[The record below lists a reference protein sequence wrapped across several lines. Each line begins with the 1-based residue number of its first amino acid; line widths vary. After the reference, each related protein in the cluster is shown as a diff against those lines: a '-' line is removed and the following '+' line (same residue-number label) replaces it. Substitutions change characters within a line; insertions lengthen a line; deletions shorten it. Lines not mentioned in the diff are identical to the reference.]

1 MHLKKKFFFIGK
13 TKHFSCTNLNNRTTR
28 KRIKQILK
36 EKFMYLKTGLVL
48 FYIQQKW
55 AYSLMVEHFAHKCG
69 LSVIKIVAGENPI
82 AFVLFYA

>member
-1 MHLKKKFFFIGK
+1 
-13 TKHFSCTNLNNRTTR
+13 
-28 KRIKQILK
+28 
-36 EKFMYLKTGLVL
+36 MYLKTGLVL